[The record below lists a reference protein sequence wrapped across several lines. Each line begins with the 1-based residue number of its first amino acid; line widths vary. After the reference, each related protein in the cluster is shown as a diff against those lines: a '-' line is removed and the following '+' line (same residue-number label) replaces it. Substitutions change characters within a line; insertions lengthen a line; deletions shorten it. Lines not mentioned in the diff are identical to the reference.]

1 MTCYVIHVMQLLCL
15 PHFNPIKII
24 DFLYV
29 DRFEL
34 TNIRKLLI
42 NSEFILDI
50 GMSDIVNNL
59 FLPWKD

>member
-1 MTCYVIHVMQLLCL
+1 MQNDMLNNYYAYHIL
-15 PHFNPIKII
+15 PIKII

-50 GMSDIVNNL
+50 GMPSIVNSL

>member
-1 MTCYVIHVMQLLCL
+1 MWLA
-15 PHFNPIKII
+15 
-24 DFLYV
+24 
-29 DRFEL
+29 FEL

-50 GMSDIVNNL
+50 GMSSIVNSL